1 VQAAKKLDLWRL
13 PELLVV
19 LVKRF
24 EHARGGRVKLDAPVA
39 FPLAGLDL
47 APYVAHAQ
55 ARPWCHDDQLQTPV
69 LPALVMVARAL
80 GAFPFLSMVVMR
92 FASAHQETCGQYGA
106 HGFVCASG

>member
-55 ARPWCHDDQLQTPV
+55 ARAQCRPQAKQYTPV
-69 LPALVMVARAL
+69 LCAL
-80 GAFPFLSMVVMR
+80 GL
-92 FASAHQETCGQYGA
+92 TT
-106 HGFVCASG
+106 